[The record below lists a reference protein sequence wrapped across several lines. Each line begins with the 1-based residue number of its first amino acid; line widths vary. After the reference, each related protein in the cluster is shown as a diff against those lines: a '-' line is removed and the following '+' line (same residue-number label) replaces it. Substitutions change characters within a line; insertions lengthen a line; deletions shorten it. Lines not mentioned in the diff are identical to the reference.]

1 MNTDSTSDS
10 LYEIF
15 RAIPDPRH
23 RRGTIYP
30 LASVLTLCATAMLCG
45 RAASRPSPNGAAIT
59 TTWPRPWASPA

>member
-23 RRGTIYP
+23 RRGTSTP
-30 LASVLTLCATAMLCG
+30 
-45 RAASRPSPNGAAIT
+45 
-59 TTWPRPWASPA
+59 WPRS